1 MSSNFNHH
9 PAQNIANT
17 SIMGQMG
24 VTNPY
29 NITNGNLNTTYRSP
43 PDITGL
49 SEKELLSL
57 NEQIK
62 NSLNQIRKSG
72 PSNLELE
79 EHPALK
85 DAWETYMIVRKLQG
99 LKE

>member
-1 MSSNFNHH
+1 
-9 PAQNIANT
+9 
-17 SIMGQMG
+17 MG